1 VSLLKEGKMAKLLI
15 HESAGIREF
24 ELMDDEVRIG
34 REFDNNL
41 RIADASVSR
50 YHAAI
55 RREGRNYTVVDLE
68 SVNGIAVMGR
78 KVAMAALSDGAQF
91 SLGQVK
97 VTFVDSED
105 SRAVSKAMGGPSA
118 EKPSHVERAYHQ
130 RHPSNEPH
138 TVQSSGVSD
147 APRMVFRPGADAASA
162 WILTW
167 FLLGAGHVVVNGQ
180 QRKWAF
186 NVLAVFLAGI
196 VGCVLAHVVPAT
208 AFGYSRAGFYAVLL
222 IWLLP
227 LAFIHVLYAIDA
239 YMTGKSL
246 RYGRTLHEDEYSL
259 PLLYSIVRI
268 FDKMARCGRR

>member
-1 VSLLKEGKMAKLLI
+1 MAKLLI
-15 HESAGIREF
+15 HESTGIREF
-24 ELMDDEVRIG
+24 ELVDEDVRIG

-50 YHAAI
+50 YHAAV

-68 SVNGIAVMGR
+68 SVNGITVMGR
-78 KVAMAALSDGAQF
+78 KVGMAALSDGAQF

-97 VTFVDSED
+97 ITFQDRDGASPKASASSSETTE
-105 SRAVSKAMGGPSA
+105 KAPRV
-118 EKPSHVERAYHQ
+118 EKARPQHQ
-130 RHPSNEPH
+130 PGNEPRTI
-138 TVQSSGVSD
+138 TVQSSGISD

-162 WILTW
+162 CILTW
-167 FLLGAGHVVVNGQ
+167 FLLGAGHMIVNGQ

-186 NVLAVFLAGI
+186 NMLALFLASI
-196 VGCVLAHVVPAT
+196 ASCILAHLVPAT
-208 AFGYSRAGFYAVLL
+208 ALGFSKPGVYAVLL

-227 LAFIHVLYAIDA
+227 MILIHVLYAIDA

-268 FDKMARCGRR
+268 FDRAAKCGRR

>member
-1 VSLLKEGKMAKLLI
+1 MAKLLI
-15 HESAGIREF
+15 HESTGIREF

-50 YHAAI
+50 YHAAV
-55 RREGRNYTVVDLE
+55 RRDGRNYTIVDLE
-68 SVNGIAVMGR
+68 SVNGITVMGR
-78 KVAMAALSDGAQF
+78 KVSMAALSDGAQF

-97 VTFVDSED
+97 VTFHDKEG
-105 SRAVSKAMGGPSA
+105 ASA
-118 EKPSHVERAYHQ
+118 EANAPSGAAEKAPHLDKAYYQ
-130 RHPSNEPH
+130 RHPGKESRTITIQND
-138 TVQSSGVSD
+138 GISD

-167 FLLGAGHVVVNGQ
+167 FLLGAGHIIVNGQ

-186 NVLAVFLAGI
+186 NFLTVFLAGI
-196 VGCVLAHVVPAT
+196 ISCILAHLIPAT
-208 AFGYSRAGFYAVLL
+208 AFGPSKAGFYAVLL

-227 LAFIHVLYAIDA
+227 MAFMHVLYTIDA
-239 YMTGKSL
+239 FKTGKSL
-246 RYGRTLHEDEYSL
+246 RRGKTIHEDEYLL

-268 FDKMARCGRR
+268 FDKMAKCGRK